1 MTLLNTLIYAGE
13 TPYNQCS
20 NDRLDFIECR
30 KIKTKL
36 ITTANQRKRKQTQ
49 SKHKANYSKSEEK
62 ASFSFTSDWS
72 RERCEFS

>member
-1 MTLLNTLIYAGE
+1 MTLLNTLIYVGE

-36 ITTANQRKRKQTQ
+36 IATANQRKRKQTQ
-49 SKHKANYSKSEEK
+49 SKL
-62 ASFSFTSDWS
+62 F
-72 RERCEFS
+72 